1 MRYLSFIFL
10 LLLFL
15 TSCDTDFELEAPW
28 QDIAIVYGFLSRQD
42 TAHYIRV
49 EKAFLEPGGDA
60 TQIALIPDSIYYGP
74 EVLVELE
81 RINSGQRFTLERV
94 DGNLEGYPRADGPFV
109 SSPNILYKIKASTI
123 NLREGE
129 DYQLRIDR
137 GGDLPIVTAETTIIE
152 DLVIRENN
160 PVSPINMAYDRNVT
174 FVFNAG
180 EAAQLF
186 DVRLRIR
193 YRERESNGPSV
204 NKELIWVLA
213 DQLERSSSEGRVSV
227 SVMGE
232 EFYRFIG
239 GSLEANPALRRDF
252 VAIDVLLAAGGQEMV
267 DFIRVSEAN
276 TGITSSQLVPT
287 FTNISE
293 GRGIFTS
300 RSVAERLN
308 LTLTGLSVDSLQN
321 GIYTRD
327 LNF

>member
-1 MRYLSFIFL
+1 MRYL
-10 LLLFL
+10 LFL
-15 TSCDTDFELEAPW
+15 CLFSVVCSSCETDFELEAPW
-28 QDIAIVYGFLSRQD
+28 QDIPVVYGFLSRQD

-60 TQIALIPDSIYYGP
+60 TQIALIPDSIYYN
-74 EVLVELE
+74 EDVVVELE
-81 RINSGQRFTLERV
+81 RINSGQRFSLDRV
-94 DGNLEGYPRADGPFV
+94 DGNLEGYPREEGPFTT
-109 SSPNILYKIKASTI
+109 SPNILYKIKASTI

-129 DYQLRIDR
+129 PIQLRINR
-137 GGDLPIVTAETTIIE
+137 GGDLPIVTAETTVLA
-152 DLVIRENN
+152 DLIIRENN

-180 EAAQLF
+180 DAAQLF

-193 YRERESNGPSV
+193 YRERNANEPSTD
-204 NKELIWVLA
+204 KELIWVLE

-227 SVMGE
+227 TVMGE
-232 EFYRFIG
+232 QFYRFIG
-239 GSLEANPALRRDF
+239 GSLEANPALSRDF
-252 VAIDVLLAAGGQEMV
+252 IALDVLLTAGGQEMV
-267 DFIRVSEAN
+267 DFIKVSEAN

-300 RSVAERLN
+300 RSVALRPN
-308 LTLTGLSVDSLQN
+308 LSLTGLSIDSLRN
-321 GIYTRD
+321 GIYTKD